1 MVRRSAD
8 KSMMVPLHLC
18 DLTQPSN
25 CQSLVDL
32 AVKTFGGIDVL
43 FNNAAMAYFNWIEDI
58 SDEEWDRNRREEVN
72 LVFFLTRAVWPHLK
86 RSHGVVVNIA
96 SLNALMSFK
105 GHASLAQTTAKAG
118 IIGMTR
124 KLAMK
129 VAATGFEPTRF
140 HRV

>member
-1 MVRRSAD
+1 
-8 KSMMVPLHLC
+8 MMVPLHLC

-25 CQSLVDL
+25 CQALVDL
-32 AVKTFGGIDVL
+32 AVKTFGRIDVL

-58 SDEEWDRNRREEVN
+58 SDEEWDRNRWKEVN

-105 GHASLAQTTAKAG
+105 GHASL
-118 IIGMTR
+118 
-124 KLAMK
+124 
-129 VAATGFEPTRF
+129 PTPRQ
-140 HRV
+140 RRESSA